1 MQEFLETNILYFF
14 MHLTRW
20 LLFTHF
26 IPFLGSLLLSPTI
39 KIALSLC
46 LSLFSFL
53 MTIEHAVE
61 INNLSI
67 IIIFLLFI
75 KELLIGFIL
84 GFLVSLLFFLY
95 EYVGQLIDI
104 FRGASMS
111 QILVPQSK
119 HQSSALGS
127 LFFQLFLVLFI
138 TLGWHRYLII
148 FLYESFETFP
158 VSNLELQ
165 DIDQSWLF
173 FLKTIISFFKLAF
186 KFSLPV
192 LALCFLIDVSFGLL
206 NRISPQINAYFLS
219 LPAKMMAGLIM
230 ATYLVFYIFNY
241 AKKYPKEIFFN
252 IL

>member
-1 MQEFLETNILYFF
+1 MQEFLETNSLYFF

-20 LLFTHF
+20 LLFVYF

-158 VSNLELQ
+158 VTNLELQ

-173 FLKTIISFFKLAF
+173 FLKTITSFFKLAF

-241 AKKYPKEIFFN
+241 AKKYPQEIFFN